1 MAKRVIKTRG
11 DYSSFLNDMNHRMKT
26 LADLV
31 KTSSVQEIY
40 ECLKDVLADSVPL
53 APVDEG
59 PLRESGH
66 VAVNNVR
73 YVVGN
78 KDGSLTERVSYDP
91 TPDAKTVDFAIGYTV
106 EAGGTGREGDV
117 NRYAIVQHEHVE
129 FDHPNG
135 GQAKFLEMP
144 LRVHRTKW
152 KKRIADRVKRDI
164 KGV

>member
-1 MAKRVIKTRG
+1 MATRKIRTRG

-26 LADLV
+26 MSELI

-53 APVDEG
+53 APIEEG
-59 PLRESGH
+59 ALREAGH

-73 YVVGN
+73 YARGN
-78 KDGSLTERVSYDP
+78 VDGSISETASYDP
-91 TPDAKTVDFAIGYTV
+91 TPDATQVDFAIGYTV
-106 EAGGTGREGDV
+106 EGGGTGREGDV
-117 NRYAIVQHEHVE
+117 NTYAVVQHEHVE
-129 FDHPNG
+129 FDHPRG

-144 LRVHRTKW
+144 LREHRNTW
-152 KKRIADRVKRDI
+152 KKRVADRIKNDL